1 MQIVQLGS
9 GEFDPSDGS
18 QLRSPSED
26 PPLPDLVSDKS
37 VRTGGV
43 MVESWDL
50 FLDGPPLFR
59 DPEIDKFESC
69 MDPNLILHE
78 CFYNYIY

>member
-1 MQIVQLGS
+1 
-9 GEFDPSDGS
+9 
-18 QLRSPSED
+18 
-26 PPLPDLVSDKS
+26 
-37 VRTGGV
+37 

-69 MDPNLILHE
+69 MDPTLILHE